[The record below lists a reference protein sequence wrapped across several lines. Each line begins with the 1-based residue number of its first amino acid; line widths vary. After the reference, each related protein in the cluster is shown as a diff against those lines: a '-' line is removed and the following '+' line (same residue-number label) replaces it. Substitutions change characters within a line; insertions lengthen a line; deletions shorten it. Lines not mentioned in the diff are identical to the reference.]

1 VHFTAENHFDGS
13 PEAVA
18 KVLSDPKSYLD
29 VELPDLSAPTLVKNT
44 DDGTRSEIL
53 LRYEYVGHLDPIA
66 RRLLGGDELA
76 WMQQVVVDR
85 KKLDGSLEFGA
96 EKDPKRLHGSATF
109 VLEPDPGG
117 GTVRRLEGDL
127 VVDVIGVGHM
137 AERHIVPG
145 IVKRLDIETE
155 AVNNQLQ
162 KSSNG

>member
-18 KVLSDPKSYLD
+18 QVLSDPKSYLD
-29 VELPDLSAPTLVKNT
+29 LELPDLSAPTLVKNA
-44 DDGTRSEIL
+44 DDGARSEIL

-109 VLEPDPGG
+109 VLVPGPGG
-117 GTVRRLEGDL
+117 GTLRRFEGDL
-127 VVDVIGVGHM
+127 VVSVIGIGHM

-145 IVKRLDIETE
+145 IVKRLDIETQ
-155 AVNNQLQ
+155 AVNDQLR